1 MIGLMQKAPLL
12 VSSILEHARKWHS
25 RQEIV
30 SFPVEEERF
39 CYDYAQLGARSS
51 QLAQALDEMGIG
63 EGDAVSI
70 IAWNT
75 HRHLE
80 TWYALSGIGAIAHA
94 VNPRLA
100 PEQAGGTVAAVGAK
114 AIFTDLTFAPLAKAL
129 AANCETVERVVV
141 MTLPALMP
149 EDIEALCYEA
159 LLDRRPDSYDWPM
172 LDEDTANA
180 ACFTSGTTGLPKGVV
195 YSHRSNV
202 LHALAVSAKDA
213 ADIGSRDT
221 VLPAAPMFHANGWG
235 IPYAAP
241 MTGARLVLA
250 GRAMDG
256 ASLHEKIV
264 TEAVTVTLGVP
275 TMWVDMLS
283 FIEKAGADAG
293 KLERVV
299 IAGSAAPESMI
310 REFREKH
317 DVEMRQCWG
326 MTETSPIGTASL
338 PAHDAASNVA
348 AARKQ
353 GRPVFGVDIR
363 VIDEETSA
371 ALPHD
376 GTLAGR
382 LQVRGGWVLERYLGS
397 DTAAVDGDGWFDTG
411 DIATIDAVGVM
422 EITDRAKD
430 LIKSGGEWISSV
442 DLENTAMGHPDVLQ
456 AAAIGVPDRKWGER
470 PVLFVVARPEVDLV
484 GEQVVGYLADRVAK
498 WWLPDR
504 IVFLEELPLAAT
516 GKVRKT
522 KLREEYA
529 ECLVD

>member
-1 MIGLMQKAPLL
+1 MIGLMQHAPLL
-12 VSSILEHARKWHS
+12 VSSVLEHARKWHS
-25 RQEIV
+25 RQQIV
-30 SFPVEEERF
+30 SFPVEETRF
-39 CYDYAQLGARSS
+39 CYDYAGLGARSS
-51 QLAQALDEMGIG
+51 QLAHALCEIGIG
-63 EGDAVSI
+63 EGHAVSI

-80 TWYALSGIGAIAHA
+80 AWYALSGIGAIAHA
-94 VNPRLA
+94 VNPRLT
-100 PEQAGGTVAAVGAK
+100 PEQAAATVAAVGAK

-129 AANCETVERVVV
+129 AAQCEIECVIV
-141 MTLPALMP
+141 MTTLALMP
-149 EDIEALCYEA
+149 EDFPALCYEA
-159 LLDRRPDSYDWPM
+159 LIQGRADVYDWPQ
-172 LDEDTANA
+172 LDENTANA
-180 ACFTSGTTGLPKGVV
+180 ACFTSGTTGMPKGVV
-195 YSHRSNV
+195 YSHRFNV
-202 LHALAVSAKDA
+202 LHALAVSGKDA

-221 VLPAAPMFHANGWG
+221 MLPAAPMFHANGWG

-241 MTGARLVLA
+241 ITGARLVLA

-256 ASLHEKIV
+256 ASLHEKIISEGV
-264 TEAVTVTLGVP
+264 TITLGVP

-283 FIEKAGADAG
+283 HIEKSGADAG
-293 KLERVV
+293 RLERVV

-310 REFREKH
+310 RQFRERY
-317 DVEMRQCWG
+317 DVEVRQCWG

-371 ALPHD
+371 PLPHD
-376 GTLAGR
+376 GTSTGR

-397 DTAAVDGDGWFDTG
+397 KTAAVDGDGWFDTG
-411 DIATIDAVGVM
+411 DIATINADGVM

-456 AAAIGVPDRKWGER
+456 AAAIGVPDNKWGER
-470 PVLFVVARPEVDLV
+470 PVLFVVARPEADLV

-504 IVFLEELPLAAT
+504 VIFLKELPLAAT

-529 ECLVD
+529 ECIVG